1 MESIH
6 RFTRGPECYSGDR
19 CHPSSLRN
27 HSKFIVSY
35 LVVSALGTWSCIRT
49 ALYMIGC
56 CRSVI
61 LDLPLTLQWS
71 GRPQMQ
77 IKTTHLFVL
86 FVVLHTMQVAFFFPN
101 SQPFALFCSFLK
113 IIWDVQL
120 LLTFPHVAVF
130 QALLATA
137 HPSCNQ
143 IGCR

>member
-6 RFTRGPECYSGDR
+6 TFTCGPECYSGGR
-19 CHPSSLRN
+19 CNSPVPSKPFQIYCIILGCVCAWYLSMYPHRSIHDGMLPWC
-27 HSKFIVSY
+27 HSRPAFY
-35 LVVSALGTWSCIRT
+35 FT
-49 ALYMIGC
+49 AG
-56 CRSVI
+56 
-61 LDLPLTLQWS
+61 

-86 FVVLHTMQVAFFFPN
+86 SVVLHTMQVEFFFPN

-113 IIWDVQL
+113 IIWHVQL
-120 LLTFPHVAVF
+120 SHTFPHVAVF